1 MNSTFKVEIAEVN
14 KELTAKE
21 RIQLKDLSNAIKLD
35 TLTQTEGS
43 VVFKPVIWAVLSV
56 HNEKAESDKD
66 YKNYVLVD
74 DTGTKYST
82 GSNSFWNSF
91 IGIVDEIG
99 GEDIDLLIKVYRLPS
114 KNRAGKDFI
123 TCSLA

>member
-1 MNSTFKVEIAEVN
+1 MNSTFKVEITEVN

-21 RIQLKDLSNAIKLD
+21 RIQLKDLSNAVKLD

-43 VVFKPVIWAVLSV
+43 VIIKPVIWAVLSV
-56 HNEKAESDKD
+56 HNERAEVDKD

-74 DTGTKYST
+74 ETGEKYST

-91 IGIVDEIG
+91 TNIVDEIG
-99 GEDIDLLIKVYRLPS
+99 SDDVELLIKVYRMPS

-123 TCSLA
+123 TCSLT

>member
-1 MNSTFKVEIAEVN
+1 MNSTFKVEITEVN
-14 KELTAKE
+14 KELSAKE
-21 RIQLKDLSNAIKLD
+21 RIQLKDLSNAVKLD

-43 VVFKPVIWAVLSV
+43 VIIKPVIWAVLSV
-56 HNEKAESDKD
+56 HNEKADVDKD

-74 DTGTKYST
+74 ETGEKYCT

-91 IGIVDEIG
+91 TNIVTEIG
-99 GEDIDLLIKVYRLPS
+99 DDSVELLIKVYRMPS
-114 KNRAGKDFI
+114 KNRPGKDFI

>member
-1 MNSTFKVEIAEVN
+1 MNSTFKVEIADVN

-21 RIQLKDLSNAIKLD
+21 RIQLKDLSDAVKLD

-43 VVFKPVIWAVLSV
+43 VIIKPVIWAVISV
-56 HNEKAESDKD
+56 HNEKAEADKD

-74 DTGTKYST
+74 ETGTKYST

-91 IGIVDEIG
+91 TGIVDEIG
-99 GEDIDLLIKVYRLPS
+99 DEDIDLLIRVYRLPS

>member
-1 MNSTFKVEIAEVN
+1 MNSTFKVEITEVN
-14 KELTAKE
+14 KELSAKE
-21 RIQLKDLSNAIKLD
+21 RIQLKDLSNAVKLD

-43 VVFKPVIWAVLSV
+43 IIIKPVIWAVLSV
-56 HNEKAESDKD
+56 HNERAETDKD

-74 DTGTKYST
+74 ETGEKYST

-91 IGIVDEIG
+91 TNIVDEIG
-99 GEDIDLLIKVYRLPS
+99 NDDVELLIKVYRMPS
-114 KNRAGKDFI
+114 KNRVGKDFI

>member
-1 MNSTFKVEIAEVN
+1 MNSTFKVEITEVN
-14 KELTAKE
+14 KELSAKE
-21 RIQLKDLSNAIKLD
+21 RIQLKDLSNAVKLD

-43 VVFKPVIWAVLSV
+43 VIIKPVIWAVLSV
-56 HNEKAESDKD
+56 HNEKADVDKD

-74 DTGTKYST
+74 ETGEKYCT

-91 IGIVDEIG
+91 TNIVAEIG
-99 GEDIDLLIKVYRLPS
+99 DDSVELLIKVYRMPS
-114 KNRAGKDFI
+114 KNRPGKDFI

>member
-1 MNSTFKVEIAEVN
+1 MNSTFKIEITEVN
-14 KELTAKE
+14 KELSAKE
-21 RIQLKDLSNAIKLD
+21 RIQLKDLSNAVKLD

-43 VVFKPVIWAVLSV
+43 VIIKPVIWAVLSV
-56 HNEKAESDKD
+56 HNEKADVDKD

-74 DTGTKYST
+74 ETGEKYCT

-91 IGIVDEIG
+91 TNIVAEIG
-99 GEDIDLLIKVYRLPS
+99 DDSVELLIKVYRMPS
-114 KNRAGKDFI
+114 KNRPGKDFI